1 MECWSR
7 LEPLDHGLRDLG
19 TMVLVR
25 GLITLALPFIGC
37 GGDDHESRSSYSNVV
52 RRRKVEEEEG
62 GERDRVSSSTCC
74 LSLSLRAYSSDKRVL
89 SNTSF
94 LLLCTKSPVA
104 LLRMT
109 LSL

>member
-1 MECWSR
+1 MRR

-52 RRRKVEEEEG
+52 RRRKEEEEEG

-94 LLLCTKSPVA
+94 LLLY
-104 LLRMT
+104 
-109 LSL
+109 